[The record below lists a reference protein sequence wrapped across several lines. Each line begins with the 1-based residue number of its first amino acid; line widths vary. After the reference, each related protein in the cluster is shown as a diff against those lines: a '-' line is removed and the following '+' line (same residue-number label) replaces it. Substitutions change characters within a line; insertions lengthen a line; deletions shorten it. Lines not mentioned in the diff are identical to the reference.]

1 MAIALLVLI
10 GFGVSTAKAN
20 PSSIEAVTQTF
31 NMRAGS
37 GNSSGAANLVAV
49 APSDV
54 ADKARDEQGQGNS
67 PEITDEKIE
76 EALQWGLYSLIISL
90 LALLMKPAA

>member
-1 MAIALLVLI
+1 MAIALLVWI
-10 GFGVSTAKAN
+10 GFGVGTAKAN

-31 NMRAGS
+31 NMRAEG

-54 ADKARDEQGQGNS
+54 ADKAWDE
-67 PEITDEKIE
+67 
-76 EALQWGLYSLIISL
+76 
-90 LALLMKPAA
+90 